1 MVIKSRNLLNNVHC
15 LQHLHLLICYYV
27 VVAECLSGC
36 TEGLMLCTTQG
47 SGCCTYYSNDMCVS
61 ECPNDSVAD
70 CDFNCVERKLL
81 CHQI

>member
-15 LQHLHLLICYYV
+15 LQHLLLLICYYV
-27 VVAECLSGC
+27 VIAECLSGC
-36 TEGLMLCTTQG
+36 TEGLMLCTTLG
-47 SGCCTYYSNDMCVS
+47 SGCCICES
-61 ECPNDSVAD
+61 ECPNDSVVD